1 VRVSEE
7 ASEERESGESA
18 RADREHAW
26 GENPRT
32 HGAIVSYLI
41 FLKMRSSSSSSPSL
55 SARRDKKINS
65 LRAKEAWLRK
75 KQNARA
81 ITPTVPATRQA
92 IDLPKRSMNTLLSL
106 RLRATAVAVLAV

>member
-32 HGAIVSYLI
+32 HLCVSYLFEDEI
-41 FLKMRSSSSSSPSL
+41 
-55 SARRDKKINS
+55 I
-65 LRAKEAWLRK
+65 
-75 KQNARA
+75 
-81 ITPTVPATRQA
+81 IIV
-92 IDLPKRSMNTLLSL
+92 I
-106 RLRATAVAVLAV
+106 AVAECAA

>member
-1 VRVSEE
+1 MGRGQPVAPHAE
-7 ASEERESGESA
+7 A
-18 RADREHAW
+18 
-26 GENPRT
+26 N
-32 HGAIVSYLI
+32 
-41 FLKMRSSSSSSPSL
+41 
-55 SARRDKKINS
+55 
-65 LRAKEAWLRK
+65 

>member
-1 VRVSEE
+1 MRVSEE

-32 HGAIVSYLI
+32 HPYLI

>member
-1 VRVSEE
+1 MRVSEE

-32 HGAIVSYLI
+32 HGTLI

-55 SARRDKKINS
+55 SARRDKNINS
-65 LRAKEAWLRK
+65 LRAKEAWRRLRK